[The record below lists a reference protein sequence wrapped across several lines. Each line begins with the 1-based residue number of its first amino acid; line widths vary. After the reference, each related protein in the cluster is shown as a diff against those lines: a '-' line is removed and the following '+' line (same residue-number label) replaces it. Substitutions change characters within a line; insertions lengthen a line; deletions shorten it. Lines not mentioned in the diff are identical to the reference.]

1 MALAGRIKT
10 VEVASAV
17 PVYGGGV
24 GKSVVVMGVSSVTLS
39 VKVGSGPGVAY
50 VVVEVAI
57 VGSGTGAGLGGSG

>member
-1 MALAGRIKT
+1 MALPGLIKT
-10 VEVASAV
+10 VEVVSVV

-24 GKSVVVMGVSSVTLS
+24 GKSVVVIGVSSVTLF

-50 VVVEVAI
+50 GVVAVT